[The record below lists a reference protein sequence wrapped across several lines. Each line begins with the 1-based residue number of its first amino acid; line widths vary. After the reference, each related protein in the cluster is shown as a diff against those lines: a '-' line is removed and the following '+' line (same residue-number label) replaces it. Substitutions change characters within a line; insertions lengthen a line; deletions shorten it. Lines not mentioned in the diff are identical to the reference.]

1 MKVATVVDGEGRTRL
16 AGAIALTTM
25 KLKAPETP
33 SSTASSSSSSTN
45 NKNNR
50 GLLPS
55 HELLEQVDNN
65 TRGAYIL
72 LLAVYPKYRHNEIG
86 HDLLREAVSE
96 IVSIADSRR
105 AVENGNTQVVSSPES
120 LEERYDF
127 FFSVVGVGKGL
138 CMMNQL
144 IHD

>member
-1 MKVATVVDGEGRTRL
+1 MKVATVVDIEGKTRL

-25 KLKAPETP
+25 KLKVPDTP
-33 SSTASSSSSSTN
+33 SSSSSASSSSSTN
-45 NKNNR
+45 TRNNR

-55 HELLEQVDNN
+55 HELVEQVDNN

-96 IVSIADSRR
+96 VVSIADSRR
-105 AVENGNTQVVSSPES
+105 AVENGNTHVVSIE
-120 LEERYDF
+120 LRVRMYRKMDRF
-127 FFSVVGVGKGL
+127 
-138 CMMNQL
+138 
-144 IHD
+144 